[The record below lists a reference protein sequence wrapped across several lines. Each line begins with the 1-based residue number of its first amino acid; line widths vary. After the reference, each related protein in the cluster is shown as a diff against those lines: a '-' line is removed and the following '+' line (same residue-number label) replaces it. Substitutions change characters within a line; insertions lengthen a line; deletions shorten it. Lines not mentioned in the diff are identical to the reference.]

1 MAAKTPTPH
10 NNAKPG
16 DIAKIVIMPGDP
28 LRAKFIAENFLENAV
43 MFTDVRNVYGYTGT
57 YKGKQV
63 SVMAHG
69 MGMPSIGIY
78 AYELFN
84 FYDVDVII
92 RVGSTGGLK
101 DEVQVKD
108 IILAQ
113 GCSTDSNFADQYEMP
128 GTLAPL
134 ADFGLLYTV
143 YNKANELGINVRV
156 GNVLTS
162 NHFYNFYHDAYER
175 WRNMGVLVTEME
187 SAALYYIAAQ
197 AGKRALSILTVS
209 DHLFRE
215 KDIMSAKE
223 REQGFTDMITLALE
237 STLEI

>member
-1 MAAKTPTPH
+1 MATPH
-10 NNAKPG
+10 NNANPG

-28 LRAKFIAENFLENAV
+28 LRAKFIAENFLDDAV

-57 YKGKQV
+57 YKGKKV

-84 FYDVDVII
+84 MYDVDVII

-128 GTLAPL
+128 GTLAPI
-134 ADFGLLYTV
+134 ADFGLLYTA
-143 YNKANELGINVRV
+143 YNKSWFQM
-156 GNVLTS
+156 VLKYW
-162 NHFYNFYHDAYER
+162 NHFYNCYHDAYER
-175 WRNMGVLVTEME
+175 WRSMGVLVTEME

-215 KDIMSAKE
+215 KDIMTAKE
-223 REQGFTDMITLALE
+223 REQGFTEMITLALE

>member
-1 MAAKTPTPH
+1 
-10 NNAKPG
+10 
-16 DIAKIVIMPGDP
+16 
-28 LRAKFIAENFLENAV
+28 
-43 MFTDVRNVYGYTGT
+43 
-57 YKGKQV
+57 
-63 SVMAHG
+63 

-84 FYDVDVII
+84 MYDVDVII

-128 GTLAPL
+128 GTLAPI
-134 ADFGLLYTV
+134 ADFGLLYTA
-143 YNKANELGINVRV
+143 YNKANELGIKVRV

-162 NHFYNFYHDAYER
+162 NHFYNCYHDAYER
-175 WRNMGVLVTEME
+175 WRSMGVLVTEME

-215 KDIMSAKE
+215 KDIMTAKE
-223 REQGFTDMITLALE
+223 REQGFTEMITLALE

>member
-1 MAAKTPTPH
+1 MATPH
-10 NNAKPG
+10 NNANPG

-28 LRAKFIAENFLENAV
+28 LRAKFIAENFLEGAV

-57 YKGKQV
+57 YKGKQI

-78 AYELFN
+78 AYELYN
-84 FYDVDVII
+84 MYDVDVII

-128 GTLAPL
+128 GILAPI
-134 ADFGLLYTV
+134 ADFDLLNKA
-143 YNKANELGINVRV
+143 YNKANELGIKVRV

-162 NHFYNFYHDAYER
+162 NHFYNGFTNAYER
-175 WRNMGVLVTEME
+175 WRSMGVLCTEME
-187 SAALYYIAAQ
+187 SAALYYLAAQ
-197 AGKRALSILTVS
+197 ANKRALSILTVS
-209 DHLFRE
+209 DHLFRDE
-215 KDIMSAKE
+215 EMSAKE
-223 REQGFTDMITLALE
+223 RELGFTEMITLALE
-237 STLEI
+237 TTLDL